1 MYVHFAG
8 SCAQFP
14 IFRSEKSV
22 IEFIVIV
29 VAGCWQVFEYQWTY
43 TIFVEETLKKEE
55 RKKMYELLAD
65 WCNAQRKLFQTPRS
79 IR

>member
-14 IFRSEKSV
+14 IFRSEKKSV

-29 VAGCWQVFEYQWTY
+29 VAGCWQVFEYQWMY

-55 RKKMYELLAD
+55 RKNVWITGWLVQRATQIVS
-65 WCNAQRKLFQTPRS
+65 NAPVD
-79 IR
+79 